1 MRTTLAIDDDV
12 LAAVKDLAEVQR
24 KSVGE
29 VLSSLVRA
37 ALTPRATYQAERN
50 GFPLLKSRGSRVLV
64 TSELVRQIDE
74 ETP

>member
-24 KSVGE
+24 KTLGE
-29 VLSSLVRA
+29 VLSALART
-37 ALTPRATYQAERN
+37 ALTPRATHLAERN
-50 GFPLLKSRGSRVLV
+50 GFPLLRSRGSGVPV